1 MRSVSEVALELGVSR
16 ERVRQLIASGSL
28 PAVRVGGRW
37 VMNGGE
43 AKRLPEGRP
52 WGEGAAWGML
62 WLVLGRPAPWLSVKQ
77 RQRVRVR
84 VGEGVRGHF
93 ERLSSRAVARS
104 FGGHPSVVAR
114 LVEDVRVVVAGVSA
128 AAGVGADLVV
138 SGRVDGYVRAGDVAA
153 LVAEYGLESVPIGE
167 GNVVLRVVSE
177 VWPFDERERV
187 APRLV
192 VALDLLDD
200 ADGRTKRAGDSLLD
214 LALGE
219 VSG

>member
-1 MRSVSEVALELGVSR
+1 MSGGVDS
-16 ERVRQLIASGSL
+16 A
-28 PAVRVGGRW
+28 
-37 VMNGGE
+37 
-43 AKRLPEGRP
+43 
-52 WGEGAAWGML
+52 
-62 WLVLGRPAPWLSVKQ
+62 
-77 RQRVRVR
+77 
-84 VGEGVRGHF
+84 
-93 ERLSSRAVARS
+93 
-104 FGGHPSVVAR
+104 VVAR
-114 LVEDVRVVVAGVSA
+114 LVEDVRVVVGGVSA

-138 SGRVDGYVRAGDVAA
+138 SGRVDGYVRAGDVPA
-153 LVAEYGLESVPIGE
+153 LVAEFGLEPLPFGE